1 MRKWLIDIR
10 NGRTQAQI
18 AKAAGITQQMYSFI
32 ELGERRPSVEVAK
45 KIAAVMGFN
54 WTRFFDDE
62 CEAYER
68 RNKDAQTQ
76 ETENADADNN

>member
-45 KIAAVMGFN
+45 KIAAVMGFH
-54 WTRFFDDE
+54 WTRFFEDE
-62 CEAYER
+62 DEITKTGTKGR
-68 RNKDAQTQ
+68 S
-76 ETENADADNN
+76 

>member
-45 KIAAVMGFN
+45 KIAAVMEFP
-54 WTRFFDDE
+54 WTRFYEDDGE
-62 CEAYER
+62 ELTKTGAGQAGQPE
-68 RNKDAQTQ
+68 
-76 ETENADADNN
+76 